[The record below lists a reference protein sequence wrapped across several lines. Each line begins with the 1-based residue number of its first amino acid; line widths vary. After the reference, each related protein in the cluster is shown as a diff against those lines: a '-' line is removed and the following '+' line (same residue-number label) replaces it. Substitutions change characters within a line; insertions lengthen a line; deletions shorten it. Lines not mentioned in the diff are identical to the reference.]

1 MEQFFIEIHEASG
14 SRHGHGQW
22 GAVLFLTLWPQGLGP
37 DLTASNIRVGYRHV
51 ARDRE
56 IGTFWIAIF
65 CKNNLWVQRMALKS
79 HFRARGDAS
88 QLAQTPKNDRGG
100 VPINGALQ
108 HAAESWWSWV
118 AHVRG
123 DGGLGA
129 LELETPGCP
138 LGPILAHSATLQDSC
153 WDRRSAQG
161 LAAVG
166 EERGASTRRMGTC

>member
-1 MEQFFIEIHEASG
+1 MAIWVVQVHSVVTGRSRVWNSFFIEIHEASG

-79 HFRARGDAS
+79 HFRARRDAS
-88 QLAQTPKNDRGG
+88 PASSNPPK
-100 VPINGALQ
+100 
-108 HAAESWWSWV
+108 
-118 AHVRG
+118 
-123 DGGLGA
+123 
-129 LELETPGCP
+129 
-138 LGPILAHSATLQDSC
+138 
-153 WDRRSAQG
+153 
-161 LAAVG
+161 
-166 EERGASTRRMGTC
+166 